1 MARIMAI
8 DYGTKRVGIAV
19 TDTLQLIASAL
30 TTVHPNEAIKFIKEY
45 SQKEKVET
53 IVVGEPK
60 RADNSPSEVEK
71 HIVGFVRKLQKE
83 IPYLKIVRFDER
95 FTSKMALQAMIDGGA
110 SKKQRRNKEL
120 IDQISATIILQEYL
134 EMLNKK

>member
-1 MARIMAI
+1 MAI

-30 TTVHPNEAIKFIKEY
+30 TTIHPNEAIKFIKEY

-60 RADNSPSEVEK
+60 RADNSTPEVEK
-71 HIVGFVRKLQKE
+71 HIVGFIRKLQKE
-83 IPYLKIVRFDER
+83 IPNIKIERFDER
-95 FTSKMALQAMIDGGA
+95 FTSKMALQAMIEGGA
-110 SKKQRRNKEL
+110 GKKQRRNKGL
-120 IDQISATIILQEYL
+120 LDQISATIILQEYM
-134 EMLNKK
+134 EMLSKR